1 MSLVLLNIS
10 GPTVNVVAVGNPFVD
25 INYLINLNNNETE
38 MR

>member
-10 GPTVNVVAVGNPFVD
+10 GPTVNVVAVRNPFVD